1 MLLLQRTEVMN
12 LAGFHPL
19 VSRWFF
25 ETFEGPTEVQLRAW
39 PHIQSGQHTLIAAP
53 TGSGKTLAAFLVL
66 LDQLFK
72 AGCANENL
80 PHETSVVYVSP
91 LKALSTDIHVNLAAP
106 REGIQR
112 LAAEAGMKV
121 PAITTGVRTGDTSAS
136 RRAAMLRRP
145 PHIMVTTP
153 ESLYLL
159 LTAERSR
166 AALSNVH
173 TVIVDEIHA
182 VLPSRRGAHLALS
195 LERLHHVTR
204 HPLQRIGLSATQR
217 PVKTVASFLTGGDE
231 NCAIVDLGHQ
241 RPVDLALELPES
253 PLDAVMAHE
262 VWAEI
267 YDRITQLA
275 CEHRTTLVFT
285 GTRHLAERMARHL
298 NERIGDDLVMAHHGS
313 LAQDRRRD
321 AEQRLKSG
329 RLRVLVATASLEL
342 GIDIGSVELVCQ
354 IGSPRRIATF
364 LQRIGRA
371 GHQIDGIAKGRLFPV
386 TRDDLVECVALLD
399 AVRRG
404 ELEQVRCLNAPLDVL
419 AQQITAEVAA
429 QEWSMDELLATFRR
443 AWPYRDLMQSDYDDI
458 VTQFARG
465 FETSRGRRGALIH
478 LDRIN
483 RRIRGRRAARITAL
497 TSGGAI
503 PDTADYKVVLEPS
516 GHAVGSV
523 FEDFA
528 IESFAGDVFQLGN
541 AAWRILQVTSGMVRV
556 EDATGATPTLPFWKG
571 ASYARSD
578 ELSHA
583 VARLRR
589 QAEPNLGSREAA
601 AQYFRATLEVSGGA
615 AVQLAEYF
623 CAAHAI
629 LGHLPSQT
637 EVVAERFFDDSGGMQ
652 LVLHTPFGTRVNR
665 AWGLAL
671 RKKFCRTFNFE
682 LQAAAT
688 ENCVLLSLGPQ
699 HSFPLEDVFAFLSPD
714 SARTTLEQAILDAP
728 MFQSRWR
735 WNLNISLAVP
745 RARGGRKVA
754 PQLQRIQADDVLVS
768 VFPEAAACL
777 ENIVG
782 ERTIPNHPL
791 IRQTLTDC
799 WEEEMDGPQLV
810 KILHAIR
817 NRTITVHAVD
827 TPEPSPLAHEVLAA
841 NPYAFLDD
849 APLEERRAQLVQS
862 RRAFEPGASHG
873 MGLLDGQALEKV
885 LVEVQPLIRD
895 KNELHDALL
904 MAGWMPASQH
914 PELAGWFRE
923 LVRDGRATCGRIE
936 GESRSIWL
944 PAERLHEA
952 LTLWKLTL
960 DPEIEPLEAPGDLQE
975 VAAAFGL
982 SFLET
987 SGPVTAAYLSDQL
1000 HISATAAEQ
1009 ALLTLE
1015 SRGTVLRGTFTP
1027 TAEGERQ
1034 WCHRRLLARV
1044 HRYTVSRLRSA
1055 ISPVSQ
1061 AEYMRFLFAWQKVDH
1076 GYRMRGENGLWS
1088 VIQQL
1093 SGYALQAAAWESEV
1107 LPARVADYSPA
1118 LLDRLCMAG
1127 YVGWR
1132 RPVTASSAATS
1143 SVRSTPIML
1152 YVQEHSAMFAAP
1164 EAPGDLSAA
1173 GRKVWNSVHDQGP
1186 AFLPALVEQTGLLPT
1201 QVETAVAELAGK
1213 GLVAS
1218 DGFGGLRLLLTPVD
1232 KRRRGH
1238 RQAPRFDAIGRWSVV
1253 PRRAPA
1259 ENVIRRIARL
1269 LLKRYGIVCR
1279 RVLTRESL
1287 MPPWRE
1293 LVRVYWDMELR
1304 GDVRGGRFID
1314 GVPGEQFG
1322 LPEAVALARR
1332 VRREEDVGSGII
1344 GISAADPLNLAGIIG
1359 PGSRLPALA
1368 GNRLVYRRGEVIAT
1382 LRAGTEE
1389 GDLACA
1395 AVRRMLRTQCA
1406 SRASSLAA

>member
-1 MLLLQRTEVMN
+1 MGLD
-12 LAGFHPL
+12 GFHPL

-25 ETFEGPTEVQLRAW
+25 EAFKGPTEVQLKAW
-39 PHIQSGQHTLIAAP
+39 PHIQRGQHTLIAAP

-66 LDQLFK
+66 LDELFK
-72 AGCANENL
+72 AGCTTESL
-80 PHETSVVYVSP
+80 PDETSVVYVSP
-91 LKALSTDIHVNLAAP
+91 LKALSTDIHVNLAVP

-112 LAAEAGMKV
+112 QAEDADLRV
-121 PAITTGVRTGDTSAS
+121 PAITTGIRTGDTSAS
-136 RRAAMLRRP
+136 RRAAMLRHP
-145 PHIMVTTP
+145 PHILVTTP

-166 AALSNVH
+166 AALSNVR

-195 LERLHHVTR
+195 LERLRHVTR
-204 HPLQRIGLSATQR
+204 YPLQRIGLSATQR
-217 PVKTVASFLTGGDE
+217 PVKTVASFLTGGDA

-241 RPVDLALELPES
+241 RPVDLALELPQS

-275 CEHRTTLVFT
+275 GEHRTTLVFT

-298 NERIGDDLVMAHHGS
+298 NERIGDELVMAHHGS

-371 GHQIDGIAKGRLFPV
+371 GHHIDGIAKGRLFPV

-404 ELEQVRCLNAPLDVL
+404 ELERVRCLNAPLDVL
-419 AQQITAEVAA
+419 AQQVTAEIAA
-429 QEWSMDELLATFRR
+429 QEWSMDELLAMFRR
-443 AWPYRDLMQSDYDDI
+443 AWPYRQLAQSDFEDI

-465 FETSRGRRGALIH
+465 FETSHGRRGALIH

-483 RRIRGRRAARITAL
+483 RHIRGRRAARITAL

-516 GHAVGSV
+516 GHTVGSV

-541 AAWRILQVTSGMVRV
+541 AAWRILQVTPGVVRV
-556 EDATGATPTLPFWKG
+556 EDAAGATPTLPFWKG

-578 ELSHA
+578 ELSRA

-589 QAEPNLGSREAA
+589 QAEPHLGSRETAA
-601 AQYFRATLEVSGGA
+601 RYFRETYEVSGGT
-615 AVQLAEYF
+615 AVQLAEYL
-623 CAAHAI
+623 CAAYAL
-629 LGHLPSQT
+629 LGQLPSQT
-637 EVVAERFFDDSGGMQ
+637 DIVAERFFDDSGGMQ
-652 LVLHTPFGTRVNR
+652 LVLHAPFGARVNR

-699 HSFPLEDVFAFLSPD
+699 HSFPLEDVFALLSPE

-728 MFQSRWR
+728 MFQTRWR

-745 RARGGRKVA
+745 RARGGRKVP

-782 ERTIPNHPL
+782 ERTIPDHPM

-810 KILHAIR
+810 DILRAIR
-817 NRTITVHAVD
+817 NSTVAVHAVD

-849 APLEERRAQLVQS
+849 APLEERRAQLVHS

-873 MGLLDGQALEKV
+873 MGLLDNQALEKAMG
-885 LVEVQPLIRD
+885 EVQPLIRD
-895 KNELHDALL
+895 ENELHDALL

-914 PELAGWFRE
+914 SE
-923 LVRDGRATCGRIE
+923 LVDWFNRLIRDGRATCGRRE
-936 GESRSIWL
+936 GESRPIWL

-952 LTLWKLTL
+952 LSLWNLTL
-960 DPEIEPLEAPGDLQE
+960 DPEMQPLEALGDPLE
-975 VAAAFGL
+975 TSAAFGL
-982 SFLET
+982 SVLET
-987 SGPVTAAYLSDQL
+987 SGPLSVADLSDRL
-1000 HISATAAEQ
+1000 HISQTAAEQ

-1027 TAEGERQ
+1027 AAGGERQ

-1044 HRYTVSRLRSA
+1044 HRHTVSKLRSA
-1055 ISPVSQ
+1055 IRPISQ
-1061 AEYMRFLFAWQKVDH
+1061 AEYMRFLFVWQKVDS

-1088 VIQQL
+1088 VTQQL
-1093 SGYALQAAAWESEV
+1093 SGYALPGAAWESEV

-1132 RPVTASSAATS
+1132 RPVTTS
-1143 SVRSTPIML
+1143 SVSSGSARNMPIML
-1152 YVQEHSAMFAAP
+1152 HVQEQSALYSAP
-1164 EAPGDLSAA
+1164 EVAEDLSASA
-1173 GRKVWNSVHDQGP
+1173 RRVWDMLHDHGP
-1186 AFLPALVEQTGLLPT
+1186 AFMQALIQQTGLLPT
-1201 QVETAVAELAGK
+1201 QVEAALTELAGK
-1213 GLVAS
+1213 GLVTS

-1232 KRRRGH
+1232 KRRHGH

-1253 PRRAPA
+1253 SRQDAR
-1259 ENVIRRIARL
+1259 ENCTRQIARL
-1269 LLKRYGIVCR
+1269 LLRRYGIVCR

-1287 MPPWRE
+1287 LPPWRD

-1332 VRREEDVGSGII
+1332 IRQEEDAGSGIV

-1359 PGSRLPALA
+1359 PGSRLPAVA
-1368 GNRLVYRRGEVIAT
+1368 ANRLVYRRGEVIAT
-1382 LRAGTEE
+1382 LRAGIAE
-1389 GDLACA
+1389 GDLASA
-1395 AVRRMLRTQCA
+1395 SVRRMLRTQCA
-1406 SRASSLAA
+1406 SSTSSLAA